1 MGQDEVTRLI
11 LAALRR
17 PATARPTQ
25 VTLVDGRQFSVRIAG
40 IECFGEIRSVE
51 VIELYSGQ
59 RSLIPY
65 SDIARL
71 EP

>member
-11 LAALRR
+11 LDVLRR

-25 VTLVDGRQFSVRIAG
+25 VTLTDGRQVSVRIAG

-51 VIELYSGQ
+51 VIEQYSGQ

-65 SDIARL
+65 EDIVRL